1 MQHIPLFLNLLTLF
15 FLYSYQVDV
24 QLDLNQ
30 CAKCGELLSR
40 GHIDCKGCARKF
52 HLICADLPK
61 RPKGDWYCRK
71 KCEPGYVP
79 NESLSQILLLDD
91 ESMDEKESVAEEEEV
106 VEAMEE
112 EEVVDAEKS
121 FAEADA
127 YDYKACS
134 DILDVLKKSD
144 HAWPFL
150 TPVTK
155 KDAPDY
161 HRIIK
166 KPMDFGTVQ
175 TKLNDSKY
183 TVG

>member
-1 MQHIPLFLNLLTLF
+1 
-15 FLYSYQVDV
+15 
-24 QLDLNQ
+24 
-30 CAKCGELLSR
+30 
-40 GHIDCKGCARKF
+40 
-52 HLICADLPK
+52 
-61 RPKGDWYCRK
+61 
-71 KCEPGYVP
+71 
-79 NESLSQILLLDD
+79 
-91 ESMDEKESVAEEEEV
+91 
-106 VEAMEE
+106 MEE
-112 EEVVDAEKS
+112 ENGAVDAEKS

-166 KPMDFGTVQ
+166 KPMDFGTIQ

-183 TVG
+183 KVHSV